1 MTIKKRVIILVA
13 VVISFFLAVPIVIYY
28 AIGYSFDFEQW
39 KLIKTGILL
48 IYTNPNGVQ
57 IFIDDDLKNESPARI
72 RFLLPK
78 TYNLELKKDGYI
90 SWKKSV
96 TVSAQ
101 QITHLNAK
109 DSEIYLFLQEPE
121 TTLIATSTQPLI
133 LMDPTS
139 RQPVATS
146 SFDFLEK
153 NPSVFENSFVMVDS
167 SLYRIIE
174 GEINL
179 IEQGIDN
186 AYWENDNGLLL
197 YANRNNIW
205 LLDPSTGEK
214 GDLIERSQ
222 QVIVHPQYNSKTNQ
236 IFYLQEGNI
245 LTIEAGALFDKNIT
259 KIIDVE
265 SNITEFF
272 IDKKGERVTYILEN
286 GFQYEAKIR

>member
-1 MTIKKRVIILVA
+1 LVA

-57 IFIDDDLKNESPARI
+57 IFIDGNQKNASPARI

>member
-57 IFIDDDLKNESPARI
+57 IFIDGNQKNASPARI

-109 DSEIYLFLQEPE
+109 DSEIYLFF
-121 TTLIATSTQPLI
+121 IIPLEI
-133 LMDPTS
+133 LLTVHHFMM
-139 RQPVATS
+139 VA
-146 SFDFLEK
+146 
-153 NPSVFENSFVMVDS
+153 MV
-167 SLYRIIE
+167 
-174 GEINL
+174 
-179 IEQGIDN
+179 
-186 AYWENDNGLLL
+186 
-197 YANRNNIW
+197 
-205 LLDPSTGEK
+205 
-214 GDLIERSQ
+214 
-222 QVIVHPQYNSKTNQ
+222 
-236 IFYLQEGNI
+236 
-245 LTIEAGALFDKNIT
+245 
-259 KIIDVE
+259 
-265 SNITEFF
+265 SNFS
-272 IDKKGERVTYILEN
+272 
-286 GFQYEAKIR
+286 